1 MYSINAFN
9 RITSHIFDN
18 QLKSFTSDKIRREV
32 SGVTLKSTQCVL
44 CELRKRGLIK
54 MTHRKNGRIVY
65 QIGKEIE
72 EMKKP
77 TMLKTTGFKAVDLLY
92 SFLRERQIKTFTTAD
107 LKRLVPE
114 MNFGTMKS
122 LIPELRERGNIEFI
136 GFDSKSHLYS
146 VVGVSQEVV
155 PQKPVSPAA
164 IQNRG
169 GKEIIDEILDLLSEL
184 EKLVK

>member
-9 RITSHIFDN
+9 KITNHIFDN
-18 QLKSFTSDKIRREV
+18 QLKSFTSDRIRKEV
-32 SGVTLKSTQCVL
+32 GDVTLKSTQCVL

-65 QIGKEIE
+65 QIGKETE

-92 SFLRERQIKTFTTAD
+92 SLLRERQIKTFTTSD
-107 LKRLVPE
+107 LRKLIPE

-146 VVGVSQEVV
+146 VVGVSQEIVS
-155 PQKPVSPAA
+155 QKSVSPAA
-164 IQNRG
+164 IQNHG
-169 GKEIIDEILDLLSEL
+169 GKEIIDEILELLAKL
-184 EKLVK
+184 EKLVE